1 MPTSAPTSTQ
11 PAPTATTGTA
21 ATATTATTSTA
32 PASTSPYPAPAGS
45 PDAGA
50 RLGQDVATPPSAA
63 PGTQRAPLNLSLPRG
78 PAVARQGSSGLLQM
92 MPHPPEKK
100 SKLAEDIEAAAKADC
115 RKAYSG
121 AGLLAAVPLLLDAA
135 RDKGCRW

>member
-1 MPTSAPTSTQ
+1 MPV
-11 PAPTATTGTA
+11 PAANPGA
-21 ATATTATTSTA
+21 
-32 PASTSPYPAPAGS
+32 SPYPAPAGS

-50 RLGQDVATPPSAA
+50 RLGRDVATPPSAPPSA
-63 PGTQRAPLNLSLPRG
+63 QRAPLNLSLPRG
-78 PAVARQGSSGLLQM
+78 PAVSRQGSSGLLQM

-100 SKLAEDIEAAAKADC
+100 SKLGEDIEAAAKADC

-121 AGLLAAVPLLLDAA
+121 AGLLAAVPLMLDAA

>member
-1 MPTSAPTSTQ
+1 
-11 PAPTATTGTA
+11 
-21 ATATTATTSTA
+21 
-32 PASTSPYPAPAGS
+32 
-45 PDAGA
+45 
-50 RLGQDVATPPSAA
+50 
-63 PGTQRAPLNLSLPRG
+63 
-78 PAVARQGSSGLLQM
+78 M

>member
-1 MPTSAPTSTQ
+1 M
-11 PAPTATTGTA
+11 
-21 ATATTATTSTA
+21 
-32 PASTSPYPAPAGS
+32 
-45 PDAGA
+45 
-50 RLGQDVATPPSAA
+50 ATPPSAA